1 MCCQSL
7 CFISFLASLPSF
19 TRAKLSGIRGVGV
32 GVGGLIKAGRD
43 GGVVDRADPR
53 VEGAEPGRFVA
64 LVPPHD
70 EVEPN

>member
-1 MCCQSL
+1 MLPISL
-7 CFISFLASLPSF
+7 FYLFSYLLTLFHPGKAF
-19 TRAKLSGIRGVGV
+19 WDQGGG
-32 GVGGLIKAGRD
+32 GGGGGGLIKAGRD